1 VKDSWDLVVKSNA
14 AITLRA
20 SSNTTKL
27 PWKNH
32 VEADEL
38 WFVYRGSAKVS
49 LAPFSLM
56 VGVTPPGETFDV
68 SEGAVV
74 NVPRHLAY
82 QIVPAGGRFEYV
94 AVRRFA
100 IQTPNPGT
108 AGRGGGPPVQ
118 LPTVTTKTQLD
129 EFFSTATA
137 SAAMG
142 GNINRIVYN
151 GKPGPA
157 ENHELDEHVYFVMH
171 GTARATLDGYVT
183 NPYWDVRGLM
193 GSGVVGGTE
202 YTIDPGDMVFVFRN
216 TVHYIEPQ
224 PASSRVGYLL
234 VDLPESEAFCRSRS
248 FRTAQARIRPAFKGT
263 GFISFSH
270 FAGTVS
276 ATFVISLGVAALSPS
291 PSSKCLLHEQLLTLK
306 WRQLFLMR
314 LQPLQ
319 IFLPDGLIPFDAV
332 VILSLQYVFFR
343 ELISHAGQF

>member
-1 VKDSWDLVVKSNA
+1 MSLSPRWRFPALLALLCILQAFSISTTAQVPAGTLADKVPVSPGPNTNLYKHVMKKSEILAALAQVKDSWDLVVKSNA

-49 LAPFSLM
+49 VAPFSLM
-56 VGVTPPGETFDV
+56 VGVTPPGQTFDV
-68 SEGAVV
+68 GEGAVV

-82 QIVPAGGRFEYV
+82 QIVPTSGRFEYV

-100 IQTPNPGT
+100 IQTPNPGS
-108 AGRGGGPPVQ
+108 AGRRGGGPPVE
-118 LPTVTTKTQLD
+118 LPTVTTKAQLD
-129 EFFSTATA
+129 EFFNTATA
-137 SAAMG
+137 SASMG

-171 GTARATLDGYVT
+171 GTAKATMDGYVT

-202 YTIDPGDMVFVFRN
+202 YTIGPGDMVFVFRN

-224 PASSRVGYLL
+224 PASSKVGYLL
-234 VDLPESEAFCRSRS
+234 VDLPESEAYWPKS
-248 FRTAQARIRPAFKGT
+248 IIPNGT
-263 GFISFSH
+263 G
-270 FAGTVS
+270 A
-276 ATFVISLGVAALSPS
+276 
-291 PSSKCLLHEQLLTLK
+291 
-306 WRQLFLMR
+306 
-314 LQPLQ
+314 
-319 IFLPDGLIPFDAV
+319 
-332 VILSLQYVFFR
+332 Y
-343 ELISHAGQF
+343 

>member
-1 VKDSWDLVVKSNA
+1 MKKSEILAALAQVKDSWDLVVKSNA

-68 SEGAVV
+68 GEGAVV

-82 QIVPAGGRFEYV
+82 QIMPTSGRFEYV

-100 IQTPNPGT
+100 IPTPSPGST
-108 AGRGGGPPVQ
+108 GRGGGPPVQ
-118 LPTVTTKTQLD
+118 LPRVTTKAQLD
-129 EFFSTATA
+129 EFFNTATA
-137 SAAMG
+137 SSSMG

-171 GTARATLDGYVT
+171 GTAKATMDGYVT

-202 YTIDPGDMVFVFRN
+202 YTIGPGDMVFVFRN

-224 PASSRVGYLL
+224 PASSKVGYLL
-234 VDLPESEAFCRSRS
+234 VDLPESEAYWPKS
-248 FRTAQARIRPAFKGT
+248 IIPNGT
-263 GFISFSH
+263 G
-270 FAGTVS
+270 A
-276 ATFVISLGVAALSPS
+276 
-291 PSSKCLLHEQLLTLK
+291 
-306 WRQLFLMR
+306 
-314 LQPLQ
+314 
-319 IFLPDGLIPFDAV
+319 
-332 VILSLQYVFFR
+332 Y
-343 ELISHAGQF
+343 